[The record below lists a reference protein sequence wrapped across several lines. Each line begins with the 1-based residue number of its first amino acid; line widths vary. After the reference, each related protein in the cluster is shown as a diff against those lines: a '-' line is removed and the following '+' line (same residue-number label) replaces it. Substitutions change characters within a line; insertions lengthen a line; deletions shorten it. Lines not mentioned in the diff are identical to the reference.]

1 MHSIYTF
8 DQSPYVR
15 YELKRA
21 KNLLVKKKEPKHIR
35 VYKEQHC
42 KNIHVQS
49 LRSSSRKIKTEQ
61 RHNSMSSNRQIIDPL
76 SFRNYPEKS
85 ALFVSPSQNV
95 KCVILHSKLSNSNS
109 STPKPVSPIKLPH
122 IKSVAN
128 KNCSSPH
135 GLMDFEEP
143 MEIINISKYLD
154 LKKEAFSGVLVQI
167 PVAMQ
172 DNKDQGNFLE
182 VKNPQDADI
191 DDIIRNTRE
200 TQTET
205 SMNKIMFPRKMKSS
219 SRFLLKC
226 KNFSDIQGLGPI
238 SITPEVPTSL
248 YQQKLLKRVKS
259 RQR

>member
-1 MHSIYTF
+1 MHSIYSF

-21 KNLLVKKKEPKHIR
+21 KNILAQKSKPKHIR
-35 VYKEQHC
+35 IFKDQQC

-61 RHNSMSSNRQIIDPL
+61 RHNSMSSNRQIVDPL

-85 ALFVSPSQNV
+85 SLYVSPSQNV
-95 KCVILHSKLSNSNS
+95 KCVILHPKLSYSNS

-128 KNCSSPH
+128 RNCSSPH

-154 LKKEAFSGVLVQI
+154 MKKSTLSEVLSEI
-167 PVAMQ
+167 PVITQ
-172 DNKDQGNFLE
+172 DNKDQGNFLD
-182 VKNPQDADI
+182 VKKPNDTDI
-191 DDIIRNTRE
+191 DDIIRNSRE
-200 TQTET
+200 TQTEVC
-205 SMNKIMFPRKMKSS
+205 MNKIMFPRKMKSS

-226 KNFSDIQGLGPI
+226 KNFSEIQGLGPI
-238 SITPEVPTSL
+238 SVTPEVPTNL